1 MEKNLRAFLAELI
14 GTFAVVFLAAAAV
27 CGIQAG
33 LQSGAVV
40 PSPAAGSAWKEFL
53 QPGLLAIA
61 LVYGLVY
68 AVALAVTLNF
78 SEGFLNPAITLMLW
92 VYKRLDGWKTLVF
105 LAVQVLGAV
114 LAGGLIRLVFPT
126 TILVNTEM
134 GTPHI
139 NYRAFGMGDPSE
151 MVGLN
156 VIPGIALEFGLTFV
170 LTFVI
175 FGTLIDPR
183 ARRPLADAAD
193 RRLATLWVGLAL
205 LVITVA
211 GFWVTGA
218 AVNPARWV
226 GTVIWEKTISALQT
240 TNPFRDHVV
249 YWFGPIVGALAAG
262 GLYTTLLLP
271 KEGEGA
277 TATAAAGAKVP
288 TGAGAT
294 LFRARR

>member
-14 GTFAVVFLAAAAV
+14 GTFAVVFVATASV
-27 CGIQAG
+27 CGVQAG
-33 LQSGAVV
+33 LQAG
-40 PSPAAGSAWKEFL
+40 AAGPTPSAGQLWKEFL
-53 QPGLLAIA
+53 QPGLLIIA

-78 SEGFLNPAITLMLW
+78 SEGFLNPAVTLMLW

-105 LAVQVLGAV
+105 ILVQLLGAV
-114 LAGGLIRLVFPT
+114 LAGGLVRLVFPT
-126 TILVNTEM
+126 TVLVNAEM

-139 NYRAFGMGDPSE
+139 NYRVFGMGDATE
-151 MVGLN
+151 VGGLN
-156 VIPGIALEFGLTFV
+156 LIPGIALEFGLTFV

-183 ARRPLADAAD
+183 ARRSLADGAS

-205 LVITVA
+205 FVLTLA
-211 GFWVTGA
+211 GFWITGA
-218 AVNPARWV
+218 AVNPARWFGPV
-226 GTVIWEKTISALQT
+226 WWEKTISALQT
-240 TNPFRDHVV
+240 LHPFRDQVV

-262 GLYTTLLLP
+262 GLYTNLLLP
-271 KEGEGA
+271 KEGE
-277 TATAAAGAKVP
+277 TTAAATTGAKVP